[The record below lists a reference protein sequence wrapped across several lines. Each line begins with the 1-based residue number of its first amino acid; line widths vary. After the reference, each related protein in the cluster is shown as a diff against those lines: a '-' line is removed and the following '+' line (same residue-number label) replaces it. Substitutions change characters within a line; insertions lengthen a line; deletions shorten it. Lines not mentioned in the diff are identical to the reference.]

1 MSRMIISGFLFAGLM
16 LAIGCSRGSTTTST
30 SSREDSNYVLSSEP
44 SGAEGVI
51 AVRETVQ
58 DGEPVAIVG
67 RVGGEE
73 KPWIDGLAAFT
84 IVDPSLEPCTEGCE
98 TPWDYCCDTDKLPKA
113 SATVK
118 FVDTDGKVISKDA
131 RTLLGIKELA
141 TVVVKGRAKRDEAGN
156 LTVLA
161 DGVYVKQ

>member
-1 MSRMIISGFLFAGLM
+1 MSRVIIWVFLLAGPM
-16 LAIGCSRGSTTTST
+16 LTIGCGQNPTTMST
-30 SSREDSNYVLSSEP
+30 SSREDSNFVLSSEP

-51 AVRETVQ
+51 AVREKVQ
-58 DGEPVAIVG
+58 DGEPVAIIG

-73 KPWIDGLAAFT
+73 KPWVDGLAAFT
-84 IVDPSLEPCTEGCE
+84 IVDPSLQLCTEGCA
-98 TPWDYCCDTDKLPKA
+98 TPWDYCCDTDVLPKA

-118 FVDTDGKVISKDA
+118 FVDINGKVISEDA

-141 TVVVKGRAKRDEAGN
+141 TVVVKGRAKRDDAGN

-161 DGVYVKQ
+161 DGIYVKR